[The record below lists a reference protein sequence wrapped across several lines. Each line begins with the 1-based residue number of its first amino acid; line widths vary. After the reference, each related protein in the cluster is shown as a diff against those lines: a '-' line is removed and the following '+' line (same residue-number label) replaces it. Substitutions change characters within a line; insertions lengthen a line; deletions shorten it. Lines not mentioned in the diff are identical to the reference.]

1 MINKMREM
9 APTIMIIILVTFVI
23 GTIFFNWGMNAGG
36 PKNRM
41 SSAGTINGRE
51 IPLSAFD
58 QEVNNERQKLQENQT
73 EAPPY
78 QYHMIPR
85 QVWEQQVQ
93 RVLTQEIIDKLK
105 ISATADEVYEYIKN
119 NPLPGIDTASIFQT
133 NGRFDKSKYEQ
144 FLNNPQNYDTY
155 PWLRNIEEYT
165 RQSIVPAQKFEKIL
179 NAGALPT
186 RAEIEY
192 EYNQTNSKV
201 LLEYAKVNNFMQ
213 SVDTTKITDAA
224 IEKYYSTHRDS
235 FTLDNQIDLYYVM
248 FPKKATENDSKVY
261 LQQLIDLK
269 QKILSSGKIAE
280 SFEEEAKIESD
291 DENSAQNGGDLG
303 LFGKGQM
310 VPEFD
315 SVAFSMDAGRIS
327 DPVKTQYGYHL
338 IYVESK
344 ELKDGQVKIK
354 ARHILKKIVPTI
366 ETLDLLAE
374 QADSLKSLIADK
386 GSIQAAKSFQ
396 GAVLDSTGLFKK
408 GDMIPKIGYVSGA
421 GQFAFGGEKNYVSER
436 LENSDAYY
444 LLSVKQRT
452 KKGIAPLSL
461 VKPKVIAILTD
472 SLRKETSKNYL
483 LAIKNKLTDADS
495 LAKLKNSDPK
505 VMSGISD
512 TMAVNGF
519 IPGVGNNTKIAY
531 VAANLPI
538 GKISN
543 PIEFEGSYYI
553 VKTLWKQP
561 AEKINWSSLDVKQMS
576 EKIKMREMQR
586 MYYGW
591 YLNYKNKSK
600 VKSNIDDI
608 YLN

>member
-58 QEVNNERQKLQENQT
+58 QEVNNERQKLQENRG
-73 EAPPY
+73 EIPPY

-105 ISATADEVYEYIKN
+105 ISATADEVFEYIKN

-133 NGRFDKSKYEQ
+133 NGRFDKGKYEQ

-155 PWLRNIEEYT
+155 SWLRNIEEYT
-165 RQSIVPAQKFEKIL
+165 RQSIVPAQKLEKIL
-179 NAGALPT
+179 NAGAIPT
-186 RAEIEY
+186 KAEIEY
-192 EYNQTNSKV
+192 EYHQTNSKV
-201 LLEYAKVNNFMQ
+201 LFEYAKVNNFMQ
-213 SVDTTKITDAA
+213 IVDTTKITDAA

-235 FTLDNQIDLYYVM
+235 FNLDNQIDLYFVK
-248 FPKKATENDSKVY
+248 FPKKATENDEKVY
-261 LQQLIDLK
+261 LQQLVELK

-280 SFEEEAKIESD
+280 SFAEEAKIESD
-291 DENSAQNGGDLG
+291 DEDSAQNGGDLG

-315 SVAFSMDAGRIS
+315 SVAFSMDSGKIS

-344 ELKDGQVKIK
+344 ENKDGQVKIK

-366 ETLDLLAE
+366 ETLDLLAG
-374 QADSLKSLIADK
+374 QSDSLKSLMTDK
-386 GSIQAAKSFQ
+386 GFVQAAKSFP

-408 GDMIPKIGYVSGA
+408 GDMIPKIGYISGA
-421 GQFAFGGEKNYVSER
+421 GQFAFGGEKNIVSER
-436 LENSDAYY
+436 LEN
-444 LLSVKQRT
+444 Q
-452 KKGIAPLSL
+452 
-461 VKPKVIAILTD
+461 
-472 SLRKETSKNYL
+472 
-483 LAIKNKLTDADS
+483 
-495 LAKLKNSDPK
+495 
-505 VMSGISD
+505 
-512 TMAVNGF
+512 
-519 IPGVGNNTKIAY
+519 
-531 VAANLPI
+531 
-538 GKISN
+538 
-543 PIEFEGSYYI
+543 
-553 VKTLWKQP
+553 
-561 AEKINWSSLDVKQMS
+561 
-576 EKIKMREMQR
+576 
-586 MYYGW
+586 
-591 YLNYKNKSK
+591 
-600 VKSNIDDI
+600 
-608 YLN
+608 